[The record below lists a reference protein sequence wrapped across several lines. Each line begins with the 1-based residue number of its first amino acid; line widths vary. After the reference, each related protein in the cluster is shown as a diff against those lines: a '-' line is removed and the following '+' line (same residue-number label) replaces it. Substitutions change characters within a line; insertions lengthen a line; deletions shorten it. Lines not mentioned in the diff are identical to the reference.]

1 MALRCECPP
10 HTKKGTNLSKPS
22 TQAITVAQSN
32 DSMLGYTFL
41 HWFTM
46 ETYSLSSSA
55 TPSESPSGSPSS
67 LHKRLFS
74 LSIGALGV
82 VYGDIGTSPLYALKE
97 CFLLKATQSSHETL
111 TRVPVDVNNILG
123 VLSLVFWSLTFV
135 VGIKYISL
143 IMRADN
149 QGEGGILALLALS
162 KPKKESI
169 AASEKSTIHAGLIS
183 LALVGAALLYGD
195 GVITPAISVL
205 GAVDGLQYAEGLE
218 NIVINH
224 PYIVVFITVFILFI
238 LFMVQKRGTD
248 QVAALFG
255 PVMVVWFVTIAFIGL
270 KWILRYPSVLVAI
283 HPKYAVQFFLQN
295 GWTGFRVL
303 GGVVLCITGGEALYA
318 DMGHFGK
325 RPIRIA
331 WYSLVFPALL
341 LNYFGQGALLLSQPL
356 AAIKHPF
363 FNMVSG
369 VWQYPLV
376 LIATL
381 AAVIASQA
389 LISGVYSLTQQA
401 VQLGYL
407 PRIPIVHTSGHHQ
420 GQIFVPHVNFFL
432 MVACIALV
440 LVFKTADNLAAA
452 YGIAVTGTMGITSI
466 LFYSIARSKWKW
478 PLWKAGSLLLL
489 MGIVDAAFFGANVL
503 KLPHNSGGWVPV
515 LIGAA
520 LFIVMTTWKKGR
532 QLLKKYDTE
541 ATLPLEM
548 LLQDLE
554 HHPLPRV
561 SGMAVFMTPPHQ
573 EVPLVLLHHIKHNKV
588 LHEEVMLLSIST
600 ARVPEVPPEQR
611 VHIEEERLGFY
622 RIKAYYGFMQTP
634 HMAEILKLCYK
645 AGLKT
650 VLNETSFYL
659 GREAL
664 RLTGHFSLW
673 SWRKILFVLLHRN
686 AQTAMDFFG
695 IPPNRV
701 IEMGTQVEV

>member
-1 MALRCECPP
+1 
-10 HTKKGTNLSKPS
+10 
-22 TQAITVAQSN
+22 
-32 DSMLGYTFL
+32 
-41 HWFTM
+41 M
-46 ETYSLSSSA
+46 ETDSLPSSLSSANS
-55 TPSESPSGSPSS
+55 THS
-67 LHKRLFS
+67 LHLPLGKRLFGLS
-74 LSIGALGV
+74 LGALGV

-97 CFLLKATQSSHETL
+97 CFLLKTAQASHETL
-111 TRVPVDVNNILG
+111 TRVSVNVSNVLG

-162 KPKKESI
+162 KPKKEPVSLP
-169 AASEKSTIHAGLIS
+169 EKSTLHAGLIA

-205 GAVDGLQYAEGLE
+205 SAVEGLQYAEALE
-218 NIVINH
+218 NVVLGH
-224 PYIVVFITVFILFI
+224 PYVVVFITVFILFV
-238 LFMVQKRGTD
+238 LFLVQKKGTD
-248 QVAALFG
+248 QVASLFG
-255 PVMVVWFVTIAFIGL
+255 PVMIIWFITIAFIGA
-270 KWILRYPSVLVAI
+270 KWIFRYPAVLAAI
-283 HPKYAVQFFLQN
+283 HPKYAIRFFLQN

-341 LNYFGQGALLLSQPL
+341 LNYFGQGALLLSHPIATL
-356 AAIKHPF
+356 KHPF
-363 FNMVSG
+363 FNMVTG
-369 VWQYPLV
+369 WWQYPLV

-420 GQIFVPHVNFFL
+420 GQIYVPHVNFFL
-432 MVACIALV
+432 MIACITLV
-440 LVFKTADNLAAA
+440 LVFKNADNLAAA
-452 YGIAVTGTMGITSI
+452 YGIAVTGTMGITSL

-478 PLWKAGSLLLL
+478 PLWKAGGLLLL
-489 MGIVDAAFFGANVL
+489 MGIVDVAFFGANVL
-503 KLPHNSGGWVPV
+503 KLPHNSGGWVPI
-515 LIGAA
+515 LIGAV
-520 LFIVMTTWKKGR
+520 LFVVMTTWKKGR

-600 ARVPEVPPEQR
+600 TRVPEVPPEQR

-664 RLTGHFSLW
+664 RLTGNFSLW
-673 SWRKILFVLLHRN
+673 SWRKILFVLLQRN